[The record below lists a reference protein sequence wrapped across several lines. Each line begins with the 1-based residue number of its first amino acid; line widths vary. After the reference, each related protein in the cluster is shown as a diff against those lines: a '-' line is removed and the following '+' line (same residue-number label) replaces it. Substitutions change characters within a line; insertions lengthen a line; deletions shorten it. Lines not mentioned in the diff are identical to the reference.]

1 MLDEEEGWLVTRQQ
15 AIYSEL
21 MLEGLL
27 EAGVSLVTAIP
38 ESLLRGAYHLL
49 DKTDRLKYVKVANE
63 AEMPGI
69 CAGAYLA
76 GSRAVMIMENSGLR
90 QACEPL
96 ARLSFAHHV
105 PMVLFMS
112 HRGALGEKNWWG
124 HNHAQTMQ
132 PILEALRFPYWY
144 VTVLDEI
151 KPHIARAWDHA
162 DSSQWP
168 VTLIFSGECVEG
180 PRHAAD

>member
-1 MLDEEEGWLVTRQQ
+1 MTTSGTGGYAD
-15 AIYSEL
+15 L
-21 MLEGLL
+21 MIEGLV
-27 EAGVSLVTAIP
+27 ETDVSIVTALP
-38 ESLLRGAYHLL
+38 ESLLRGTYEALGQ
-49 DKTDRLKYVKVANE
+49 TDRLRYVRVANE

-76 GSRAVMIMENSGLR
+76 GKRAVMIMENSGLR

-96 ARLSFAHHV
+96 TRLSWAHHV

-124 HNHAQTMQ
+124 HNHAQVME

-144 VTVLDEI
+144 VDRLEDI
-151 KPHIARAWDHA
+151 KPSISKAWAHA

-168 VTLIFSGECVEG
+168 VTLIFGGDCVEA
-180 PRHAAD
+180 PQRAAD

>member
-1 MLDEEEGWLVTRQQ
+1 LATKERSN
-15 AIYSEL
+15 YSEL
-21 MLEGLL
+21 MLDGLL
-27 EAGVSLVTAIP
+27 DAGVSVVTAVP

-49 DKTDRLKYVKVANE
+49 EKTDRLKYVKVANE

-69 CAGAYLA
+69 CAGTYL
-76 GSRAVMIMENSGLR
+76 GGGRAVMIMENSGLR

-96 ARLSFAHHV
+96 GRLSFAHHV

-124 HNHAQTMQ
+124 HNHSQTME

-144 VTVLDEI
+144 VTRLDEI
-151 KPHIARAWDHA
+151 QEHITKAWDHA

-168 VTLIFSGECVEG
+168 VTLIFGGECVEG
-180 PRHAAD
+180 PKHAAD